1 MTERVN
7 FKSYIIDLTTY
18 TLQVYPVSNKGLQE
32 HNFREIL
39 GCYTV
44 IMIPIYRKRA
54 NLYLMDEHTSTK
66 EAKNQFITD
75 LPYWWHIFPMRET
88 SFFLQSWISQNS
100 WILHHVFR
108 RTPKYHKKS
117 PITFR
122 WGAQIIYFEEKNS
135 AIGLETNNLLKCLRV
150 ITIKYLTIHFILQFC
165 NQIKLDICV
174 WWSQA
179 FKEIKDSPKDIML
192 ELKTL
197 H

>member
-1 MTERVN
+1 MSTHQQKKLRINLSQTCHIDGIYSRWERLLSSSSLEYL
-7 FKSYIIDLTTY
+7 K
-18 TLQVYPVSNKGLQE
+18 
-32 HNFREIL
+32 
-39 GCYTV
+39 TV
-44 IMIPIYRKRA
+44 
-54 NLYLMDEHTSTK
+54 ESS
-66 EAKNQFITD
+66 IT
-75 LPYWWHIFPMRET
+75 
-88 SFFLQSWISQNS
+88 
-100 WILHHVFR
+100 
-108 RTPKYHKKS
+108 
-117 PITFR
+117 
-122 WGAQIIYFEEKNS
+122 YFEEPLNTTKNHLALSGEVPKLYILKKKNS